1 MGLKKFCMLFYK
13 GGNTLESQVEQNKN
27 VCKLDIYLMMKYH
40 KFNDIIFNDDVLE
53 AFPLLSEKILVW
65 LPQIQI
71 FNTVYKISAKK
82 GKK

>member
-1 MGLKKFCMLFYK
+1 MLFYK

-53 AFPLLSEKILVW
+53 AFPLLSEKNTCMATTNTD
-65 LPQIQI
+65 IQHCL
-71 FNTVYKISAKK
+71 
-82 GKK
+82 